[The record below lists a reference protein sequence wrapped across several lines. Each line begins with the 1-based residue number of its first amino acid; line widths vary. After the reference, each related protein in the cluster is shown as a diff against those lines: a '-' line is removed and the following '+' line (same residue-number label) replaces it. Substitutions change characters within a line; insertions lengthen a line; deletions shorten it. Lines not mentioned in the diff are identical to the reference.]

1 MSDSGAGEYEFD
13 ALGRLA
19 FELTLLSR
27 HYTGATPRRAGHQL
41 ERSAFLILTR
51 LELEHALSLRELAE
65 AFRLDIS
72 TLNRQVAAM
81 SRQQLVVRVPDPDGG
96 VARKVQASAKG
107 LALLAA
113 DRALGREGLRSV
125 VSEWSEPD
133 LAQLGALISRFNRD
147 IEAREEN
154 PWPRPAAESIAE
166 AGPRP

>member
-1 MSDSGAGEYEFD
+1 MSDSGSGEYD
-13 ALGRLA
+13 AVERLS

-96 VARKVQASAKG
+96 VARKVRASAKG
-107 LALLAA
+107 LELLAA
-113 DRALGREGLRSV
+113 DRALAHEGLRTV
-125 VSEWSEPD
+125 VSEWPEAD

-147 IEAREEN
+147 IEQREEN
-154 PWPRPAAESIAE
+154 PWPRPAADSVAE
-166 AGPRP
+166 PGQRP